1 VPLLGEGCVVSGRE
15 LASAPPTGVTAA
27 SEALGLASGGGAH
40 TDPAWQERK
49 LVMRSTVD
57 SHPHDDTV

>member
-1 VPLLGEGCVVSGRE
+1 
-15 LASAPPTGVTAA
+15 VTAP